1 MEQLIKNLPIPVNYD
16 WLICENSDKLSQ
28 IIAELSLQLAKLNN
42 PKIII
47 AEKEPV
53 RFLASFIAAYN
64 IPSHIFLC
72 NPDWGKKE
80 WQEVFNVLQPDIVWG
95 LEKQYQ
101 YQYNNSTSETWQIND
116 LANKHK
122 NLIMIPTGGSS
133 GKIKFTIHTW
143 KTLTASVQGM
153 KEYFALDKINSFCI
167 LPLYHVS
174 GFMQFFRSFTTGGK
188 LVITSF
194 KELENIKINNI
205 QSQIKAE
212 EFFISLVPTQLQKI
226 LENDKLTQ
234 WLSQFNTVLLGGA
247 PAWQELLIKARYYQI
262 RLALTYGMTETASQ
276 IATLKAEEFLQGKNN
291 NGQILPHAE
300 ITINENTGNIN
311 IKSQSLTL
319 GYYPQI
325 WENTDTLLVD
335 DIGYLDEENYLY
347 IIGRN
352 SDKIITGGENVY
364 PGEIEAAIRK
374 TNLVIDVC
382 VIGMDDKIW
391 GQAITAIYIPQDK
404 NIDEIEIK
412 NQIKNQLQ
420 QEISKF
426 KIPKYWISV
435 PELSRNIQGKI
446 NRQELQKI
454 AQEYI
459 MLDPGLL

>member
-1 MEQLIKNLPIPVNYD
+1 MEQLIKPFQLPLNND
-16 WLICENSDKLSQ
+16 WLICKNSNKLLQ
-28 IIAELSLQLAKLNN
+28 NIEELSLELTKLNN

-53 RFLASFIAAYN
+53 KFLAGFIAAYN
-64 IPSHIFLC
+64 IPSQIFLC
-72 NPDWGKKE
+72 NPNWGKKE
-80 WQEVFNVLQPDIVWG
+80 WEEVVNLVQPDITWG
-95 LEKQYQ
+95 LENYSK
-101 YQYNNSTSETWQIND
+101 YQYNNSISQSWEMNKLI
-116 LANKHK
+116 NKHK

-133 GKIKFTIHTW
+133 GKIKFTIHTGN
-143 KTLTASVQGM
+143 TLTASLQGM
-153 KEYFALDKINSFCI
+153 KEYFAVDTINSFCI

-174 GFMQFFRSFTTGGK
+174 GFMQFFRSFITGGK
-188 LVITSF
+188 LVITSL
-194 KELENIKINNI
+194 KELENINI
-205 QSQIKAE
+205 DNMKSPIQLQIKAE

-226 LENDKLTQ
+226 LENDQLTQ

-247 PAWQELLIKARYYQI
+247 PAWKELLIKARYYQI

-276 IATLKAEEFLQGKNN
+276 IATLKPEEFLQGKNN

-300 ITINENTGNIN
+300 ITINENTGNIK
-311 IKSQSLTL
+311 IKSKSLTL

-325 WENTDTLLVD
+325 WENTDSLLVD
-335 DIGYLDEENYLY
+335 DIGYLDDENYLY

-382 VIGMDDKIW
+382 VIGMDDQIW
-391 GQAITAIYIPQDK
+391 GQAITAIYIPKHK

-412 NQIKNQLQ
+412 DQIKNQLQ

-435 PELSRNIQGKI
+435 SELPRNTQGKI
-446 NRQELQKI
+446 NRQELQEI

-459 MLDPGLL
+459 I